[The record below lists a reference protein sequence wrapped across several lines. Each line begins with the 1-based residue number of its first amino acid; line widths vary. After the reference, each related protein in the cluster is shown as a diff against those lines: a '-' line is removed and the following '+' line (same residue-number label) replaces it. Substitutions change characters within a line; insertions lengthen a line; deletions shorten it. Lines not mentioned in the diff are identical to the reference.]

1 MLTGRDHKIWK
12 MICNQCIFEWDLTIW
27 KLVKVYEKNCNTT
40 VLWHKQKNVAIP
52 IVDEELI
59 FIKSNAFWQDD
70 KVRIERGIKY
80 MPLAILINAPYNIL
94 PWIFS
99 KV

>member
-1 MLTGRDHKIWK
+1 MLTGTDNKIWK
-12 MICNQCIFEWDLTIW
+12 MIYNQYIW
-27 KLVKVYEKNCNTT
+27 KIVKVYEKNYNIT
-40 VLWHKQKNVAIP
+40 VLWYKQKNVAIP

-70 KVRIERGIKY
+70 KVRVERGIKY
-80 MPLAILINAPYNIL
+80 MPLAILISALYNML

-99 KV
+99 KP